1 MARIHMVRHGRA
13 EAGFGESMDP
23 ALDALGR
30 EQAEGVAQKLA
41 ALGPLP
47 ILSSPLRRT
56 RETAAPLARL
66 WSREP
71 VIEHAVAEIPSPG
84 GMTLEQRVVWLRGL
98 MAGSWRDVGRD
109 LAEWREHCIATV
121 AAIPADSVIFS
132 HYVAIN
138 VIVGAATGDD
148 RVVVFSP
155 DNCSVTV
162 FETDGA
168 SLRLIEKGHE
178 AALTKVN

>member
-1 MARIHMVRHGRA
+1 MARIYMVRHGRA

-30 EQAEGVAQKLA
+30 EQAQAVAETLA
-41 ALGPLP
+41 SRGPLP

-56 RETAAPLARL
+56 RETAAPLAAL
-66 WSREP
+66 WHSD
-71 VIEHAVAEIPSPG
+71 VGIEDAVAEVPSPM
-84 GMTLEQRVVWLRGL
+84 GMTLEARVAWLRDMMGG
-98 MAGSWRDVGRD
+98 AWHDVPHD
-109 LAEWREHCIATV
+109 LAAWRARCVATV
-121 AAIPADSVIFS
+121 AAIAQDTVVFS

-138 VIVGAATGDD
+138 VIAGAATSDD

-162 FETDGA
+162 FETDGTH
-168 SLRLIEKGHE
+168 LKLIEKGAE